1 MKAIKTAGG
10 LPEYCFAS
18 DYKDG
23 STVLIKRGGDGYYE
37 IEGAESEIEP
47 MVLNRELGIS
57 ESQMMA
63 MVIGA
68 GFGWHVKGADP
79 VYQEKSRKK
88 GGK

>member
-1 MKAIKTAGG
+1 MKAIKTAEG

-47 MVLNRELGIS
+47 MVLNREG
-57 ESQMMA
+57 
-63 MVIGA
+63 
-68 GFGWHVKGADP
+68 
-79 VYQEKSRKK
+79 
-88 GGK
+88 